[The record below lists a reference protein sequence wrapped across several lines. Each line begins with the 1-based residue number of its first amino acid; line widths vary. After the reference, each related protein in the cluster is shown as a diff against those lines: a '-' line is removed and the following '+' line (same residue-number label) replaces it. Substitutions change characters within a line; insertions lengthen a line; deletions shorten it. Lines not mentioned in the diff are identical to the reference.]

1 MNLKEILQSVKVAQ
15 KVIYEVLEKDARLSK
30 IEVADIAIDSR
41 LVKKDSVF
49 FAIPGQSK
57 NGSEFI
63 SDAAKKGAI
72 AIIASD
78 FTGFENKENLV
89 RIKCSDPFSLLVEF
103 LKTFYSPLP
112 ANIYAVTGTNGKTSI
127 SEFSRQITE
136 FLGKKSASIGTLGV
150 ICNQVSQDILHKSVL
165 TTPDIVSFYKNL
177 SVLKQNSVDD
187 VFIET
192 SSIGLEQRRIAGL
205 DIDVAG
211 FSNFTQDHLDYH
223 KSMEQYFKCKMML
236 FEDVLENGSIA
247 VLNSDIPEFEN
258 IKKICQKKNHKI
270 FTYGFEASDFKILEI
285 KAQDLHQEVIFK
297 FREKTYSAHLSIFGE
312 FQAFNILCAL
322 AMVLAKHDLSD
333 EKLRELLTHFPE
345 IKSASGRMQQV
356 ATLENKARVFI
367 DFAHSPDA
375 LENVLH
381 LARKLTNSRLILL
394 FGCGGDRDA
403 KKRPIMGKLAC
414 ELADLVILTDD
425 NPRSENPAAI
435 RKEIL
440 AACDLTKTIEIEN
453 RKDAIEKALAMLE
466 SDDILILAGK
476 GHEKYQIIGDKKFE
490 FDEEKIVKNVLC

>member
-1 MNLKEILQSVKVAQ
+1 MNLKKILQSVKVAN
-15 KVIYEVLEKDARLSK
+15 EVLEKDVLLEN
-30 IEVADIAIDSR
+30 IEFADIAIDSR
-41 LVKKDSVF
+41 LVKKNSVF
-49 FAIPGQSK
+49 FAIPGKSK

-63 SDAAKKGAI
+63 YDAAKNGAI
-72 AIIASD
+72 AIIAGD
-78 FTGFENKENLV
+78 FTGFENKEKLIK
-89 RIKCSDPFSLLVEF
+89 IKCSDPFSLLVEF

-112 ANIYAVTGTNGKTSI
+112 TNIYAVTGTNGKTSI

-150 ICNQVSQDILHKSVL
+150 ICNQVSQDILQKSFL

-192 SSIGLEQRRIAGL
+192 SSIGLEQKRIAGL
-205 DIDVAG
+205 DICVG
-211 FSNFTQDHLDYH
+211 SFSNFTQDHLDYH
-223 KSMEQYFKCKMML
+223 QSMEQYFKCKMML
-236 FEDVLENGSIA
+236 FENVLENGSIA

-270 FTYGFEASDFKILEI
+270 FTYGFEATDFKILEI

-297 FREKTYSAHLSIFGE
+297 FREKTYEVHLSIFGE

-322 AMVLAKHDLSD
+322 ATVMAKHDLSD
-333 EKLRELLTHFPE
+333 EKLRELLKNFPE

-356 ATLENKARVFI
+356 AILQNKARVFI

-381 LARKLTNSRLILL
+381 LARKLTKSRLIVL

-414 ELADLVILTDD
+414 DLADLVIVSDD
-425 NPRSENPAAI
+425 NPRSENPAEI

-440 AACDLTKTIEIEN
+440 AACDLTKVIEIEN
-453 RKDAIEKALAMLE
+453 RKDAIEKALVMLA

-490 FDEEKIVKNVLC
+490 FDEEKIVKNALC